1 MPVYETHTLTGTFCK
16 YLKWYGKEDYMKPF
30 VYVPESLLYEPVL
43 TCPGAMSVWLF
54 LHLNTLYKSFDFHFR
69 GKQKVYEKGV
79 RPASRSFIKK
89 NLGYEDGVAKNYYNR
104 LNGSGLLSVKL
115 DPEVGLNVVTVNT
128 VNPSPL
134 KMGQY
139 LKLELP
145 FDEDVFYESPKLWV
159 TYLYLFL
166 KAKAEE
172 CVSYGGKLLK
182 RGQCLLKVG
191 KIADKLGICLT
202 EMKELLNTLREYKAI
217 TTEKLANDGLV
228 FTMPLYPE
236 KVEYTDVVK
245 VESQVEK
252 QEPVSSV
259 ENAIT
264 TVVEVP
270 TGSSPTPS
278 MDDPEIVQK
287 PITEAVKR
295 YFFGRLHG
303 TKDVNVLNKVIL
315 ELSDKIASKPLPC
328 NVEKYIDGAMDEYL
342 KLHES
347 DYPSAN
353 SIYKFLVP
361 YYEKYRKEAEEESER
376 IYQEKL
382 AQRDKQNRDNFHIWA
397 FCTERVYEEY
407 KKTGYLPHKLTP
419 QHLWA
424 IRWVLKE
431 HSNTQFYSYTVYRKK
446 LEDYADIGDTDIK
459 SRPDTWDAGASG
471 LAMTIEALF
480 DQITAE
486 ELHDY
491 FVYKKYS
498 YEEYYQER
506 LKAA

>member
-16 YLKWYGKEDYMKPF
+16 YHKWYGKEDYMKPF

-128 VNPSPL
+128 VNPSPQ

-145 FDEDVFYESPKLWV
+145 IDEDVFYESPKLWV

-202 EMKELLNTLREYKAI
+202 EMKEILNTLREYKAI

-228 FTMPLYPE
+228 FTLPLYPE
-236 KVEYTDVVK
+236 KVEYPDVVK

-259 ENAIT
+259 GNEIT

-270 TGSSPTPS
+270 TGASPTPS
-278 MDDPEIVQK
+278 MDDSEIVQK

-295 YFFGRLHG
+295 YFYGRSTNLRDIH
-303 TKDVNVLNKVIL
+303 VLNKVIL
-315 ELSDKIASKPLPC
+315 TLNDLLASELRNFNI
-328 NVEKYIDGAMDEYL
+328 EKYIDVVMDDYLRKHDEEYPDGR
-342 KLHES
+342 K
-347 DYPSAN
+347 
-353 SIYKFLVP
+353 IFKFIQE
-361 YYEKYRKEAEEESER
+361 YQKKIEYDAEEEYKRQQTKIEEQKRLKEIS
-376 IYQEKL
+376 
-382 AQRDKQNRDNFHIWA
+382 DNNAKA
-397 FCTERVYEEY
+397 FYTEQAYYYY
-407 KKTGYLPHKLTP
+407 KKTNMFPINLAPDKVIAMYYFLGARFGFKYNYTNVIDKLI
-419 QHLWA
+419 A
-424 IRWVLKE
+424 
-431 HSNTQFYSYTVYRKK
+431 
-446 LEDYADIGDTDIK
+446 AGDTDTK
-459 SRPDTWDAGASG
+459 ERPENWSTKVKGA
-471 LAMTIEALF
+471 AMAIESFF
-480 DQITAE
+480 DSIESAKD
-486 ELHDY
+486 LHERLVEKFQNGNY
-491 FVYKKYS
+491 QA
-498 YEEYYQER
+498 YYIER
-506 LKAA
+506 LKRPA